1 MARRIALVL
10 AVVLA
15 ALVSGCALAPMST
28 PVVGS
33 GVLATE
39 ARQVAPFSTVRV
51 ASAVRAT
58 VTVGPTQSVSVTADD
73 NILSHVVTSVSGSR
87 LDIRVN
93 GAVQQ
98 VTKVEVVV
106 TAPTLVGLEASS
118 AGSVAVTGIA
128 ADELRVSTES
138 AGTVFASGA
147 ATSIDVSASENSTA
161 DLSDVEAQVAKVRVE
176 SAGRA
181 MLRVTASVTGHADTA
196 GVVIIDGQPGSVEVE
211 TDTAGQVIRR

>member
-1 MARRIALVL
+1 MARRIGPVL
-10 AVVLA
+10 AVVLGL
-15 ALVSGCALAPMST
+15 LVAGCALAPLST

-33 GVLATE
+33 GVVLTE
-39 ARQVAPFSTVRV
+39 SRQLPPFSTIRV
-51 ASAVRAT
+51 ESAVRAT
-58 VTVGPTQSVSVTADD
+58 VTVGPTQSVTVTADD

-87 LDIRVN
+87 LDIRME

-118 AGSVAVTGIA
+118 AGSATVSGIV

-138 AGTVFASGA
+138 AGTVFASGT

-161 DLSDVEAQVAKVRVE
+161 DLSDVAAQVAKVRVE
-176 SAGRA
+176 SAARA
-181 MLRVTASVTGHADTA
+181 MLRVTTSVTGRADTA
-196 GVVIIDGQPGSVEVE
+196 GVVIIEGQPRSVAVE